1 MKLMYIFILSVFYI
15 VNSYSQELISV
26 EQAKAKKLQGL
37 IKEIT
42 HSRIYYTYYYQ
53 GIKDGAFVQIDAD
66 GNIGIIGEYKNNEMC
81 GTWYYFNRKDGMLM
95 FKLDQFARNKNLV
108 VNNNDY
114 KNFLPEFRCYFR
126 GYHSNGKVENEGI
139 LLWCDGDSPESD
151 MSIEYGEWKYY
162 DSDGKLIKTKVFK

>member
-1 MKLMYIFILSVFYI
+1 MKLIYIFIISVFCI
-15 VNSYSQELISV
+15 VNSYSQELITA

-53 GIKDGAFVQIDAD
+53 GIKDGAFVQTGMKGD
-66 GNIGIIGEYKNNEMC
+66 IGIVGEYKNNEMC
-81 GTWYYFNRKDGMLM
+81 GTWYYFESNGMLM
-95 FKLDQFARNKNLV
+95 FKLDQFTRNTDLV

-114 KNFLPEFRCYFR
+114 KNLIPEFRCFSTA
-126 GYHSNGKVENEGI
+126 YHSNGKVKDEGI

-162 DSDGKLIKTKVFK
+162 DTDGKLIKTTVFK